1 MLLGQT
7 LCECSLLMHTMSE
20 GTQQAAGSR
29 EPGESQVSLHA
40 APCLQAEGCWG
51 SACGGEGRWGH
62 AGAAQPP
69 RAGPL
74 CSLARGP
81 RLGCGCL
88 LAPLGLHCPFPSTAS
103 GPAPQ
108 LARPAHSSPWDSPR
122 GLLAPQGAHCCYS
135 PLQHACSVA
144 ECTLTLV

>member
-40 APCLQAEGCWG
+40 APCLRAEGCRG
-51 SACGGEGRWGH
+51 SACGGEGRRGH
-62 AGAAQPP
+62 AGAPQPP

-108 LARPAHSSPWDSPR
+108 LARQAQSSPWGTWPGKVRS
-122 GLLAPQGAHCCYS
+122 LLLLS
-135 PLQHACSVA
+135 PLQHVCSV
-144 ECTLTLV
+144 TKWRRT